1 MRKLII
7 TLTVILAA
15 MTAAKAQPRA
25 VGISV
30 GPYEAV
36 TFQHMVYGT
45 DDFFQLDLGYQ
56 VGSPMPGSM
65 RLAAT
70 YNMILMQPD
79 WFGGDWNFYVGPGA
93 QFGSGF
99 RSLKALSFSAVCQV
113 GLEYNFDFPL
123 MVSAEVRPSIGIC
136 LSSDKFKYD
145 LDGLF
150 GFIPTISA
158 KYRF

>member
-79 WFGGDWNFYVGPGA
+79 WFGGEWNFYVGYCTVNVFPKKRFEMRRIHLPKEIYTFCRPGVGPFTKGGLMKP
-93 QFGSGF
+93 QIISVVCCRLQTKSFKMFGW
-99 RSLKALSFSAVCQV
+99 
-113 GLEYNFDFPL
+113 NFLRGSPN
-123 MVSAEVRPSIGIC
+123 
-136 LSSDKFKYD
+136 
-145 LDGLF
+145 
-150 GFIPTISA
+150 
-158 KYRF
+158 